1 MPRTLI
7 LGGRRSGKSARA
19 QQLAAQS
26 ADVVLIAT
34 ATACDEEM
42 TVRIAHHRRTRPA
55 HWQVCEEPQALA
67 SALQRLA
74 QPHRCV
80 LVDCLTLWQT
90 HLLLQTDEAT
100 LQRETD
106 ALLAVLPTLPG
117 DILLV
122 SNEVGWS
129 IVPESPLARRFA
141 DEVGRLHQ
149 RLAAVCERVELVV
162 AGLPLCMKGAL

>member
-1 MPRTLI
+1 MSRTLI

-19 QQLAAQS
+19 QQLAAQ
-26 ADVVLIAT
+26 AAEVVLIAT

-42 TVRIAHHRRTRPA
+42 TARIVHHRQSRPA
-55 HWQVCEEPQALA
+55 HWQVCEEPERLADAL
-67 SALQRLA
+67 LQLA
-74 QPHRCV
+74 QPQRCL

-106 ALLAVLPTLPG
+106 AVLAVLPQLPG
-117 DILLV
+117 EVVLV

-149 RLAAVCERVELVV
+149 RLAVVCERVELVV
-162 AGLPLCMKGAL
+162 AGLPLCLKGGA